1 VSGEHWIRPPA
12 DDDESS
18 SAPEDVGA
26 SLVPALPPRPASQP
40 VLPSV
45 PPMTDEPVPG
55 PPEQDHPQSS
65 RLGLAVLVALGVGIG
80 SGVIWALL
88 VRRTDSALQ
97 PAAVGV
103 GLLVGM
109 AVRLTGG
116 GRGRD
121 SGALHVVAAFFT
133 VLGIAI
139 GKYLT
144 FAFTIAKTVDI
155 PSPNPVT
162 PPSVFSEGALSTD
175 TVRLF
180 IEHLGLSFE
189 RLDLVWAIAAVGV
202 ALLALVPPETTT
214 RDQAEVR
221 TRPPSHNPVDRV
233 TRGLPEPMRVV
244 ADWVV
249 TIVGAIAIVLIV
261 KAFVINPYR
270 IPSSSMEP
278 TLHCAQPA
286 SGCEARFSDRVLANR
301 FVYHLRD
308 PRRGDIVVFK
318 TPPAALSKC
327 GADGTFVK
335 RLIGLPGET
344 LEVRLSKGVGY
355 VFINGKKLRDP
366 YVEKAR
372 RPIDAFGPVKIAKGN
387 YFMMGDN
394 RSASCDSRQWGT
406 VPRENIIGKVFATY
420 WPPNRLH
427 LH

>member
-1 VSGEHWIRPPA
+1 MSDEDWFNPPA
-12 DDDESS
+12 EGDEPSPKPPEREP
-18 SAPEDVGA
+18 SAA
-26 SLVPALPPRPASQP
+26 P
-40 VLPSV
+40 VLPPY
-45 PPMTDEPVPG
+45 PPFESRLAQARTMAEEPVAERRH
-55 PPEQDHPQSS
+55 PEAQSS
-65 RLGLAVLVALGVGIG
+65 RLGLAVLVALGVAVL
-80 SGVIWALL
+80 SGVVWALI
-88 VRRTDSALQ
+88 VRTTDNALQ
-97 PAAVGV
+97 PGAVGI
-103 GLLVGM
+103 GLLVGV
-109 AVRLTGG
+109 AVRVTGG

-133 VLGIAI
+133 VLGITI

-144 FAFTIAKTVDI
+144 FAFVIAKTVELPA
-155 PSPNPVT
+155 PSPET
-162 PPSVFSEGALSTD
+162 PPSVFTDGAFSTD

-180 IEHLGLSFE
+180 VEHLGLSFE
-189 RLDLVWAIAAVGV
+189 RLDLVWIIAAIGI
-202 ALLALVPPETTT
+202 ALLALVPSDTPAQSAAET
-214 RDQAEVR
+214 RN
-221 TRPPSHNPVDRV
+221 RPPSHNPVDRV

-249 TIVGAIAIVLIV
+249 TIVGAVAIVLVV

-308 PRRGDIVVFK
+308 PRRGDIVVFT

-344 LEVRLSKGVGY
+344 IEVRLSHGLGY

-372 RPIDAFGPVKIAKGN
+372 RPLESFGPVKIAKDN

-394 RSASCDSRQWGT
+394 RIASCDSRQWGT
-406 VPRENIIGKVFATY
+406 VPRENLIGKVFATY